1 MAADFEDIIKDVK
14 GKDAKDLCCVLK
26 VSSSPMFCFDDANIG
41 LEDTKESIDFI
52 NLDDKLKFNYNDAVF
67 KVTKKGNLFVLS
79 HIENAGN
86 LLSTCVMDS
95 TGAKLTK
102 VSNDYY
108 SHHHK
113 R

>member
-1 MAADFEDIIKDVK
+1 MSLA
-14 GKDAKDLCCVLK
+14 
-26 VSSSPMFCFDDANIG
+26 VSSSPMFASSKQNIG
-41 LEDTKESIDFI
+41 LEDIDFI

-95 TGAKLTK
+95 TGAKLTE

-108 SHHHK
+108 SYGVTNTAA
-113 R
+113 RL